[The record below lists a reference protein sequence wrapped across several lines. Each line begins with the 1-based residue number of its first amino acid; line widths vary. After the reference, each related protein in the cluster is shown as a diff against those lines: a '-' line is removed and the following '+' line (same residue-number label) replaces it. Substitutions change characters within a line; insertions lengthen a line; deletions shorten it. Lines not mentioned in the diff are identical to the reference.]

1 MMANNRSEIEHQAAI
16 ERTQLAVGRYAS
28 AWLAGDRAALAA
40 CYHDDFTL
48 HYFGRNPL
56 AGDHTGKAAALG
68 VLAEVTRRTNRKLL
82 AIVDVM
88 AGPER
93 GALLVRERFERDGRT
108 AEVERL
114 LVYAVHDGLLS
125 ECWSTTRT
133 RRRSMPFWRKTRSDS
148 LPDRFRLSRWN
159 RHRGDTDDDAGKADP
174 GGRTQLLAEENH
186 AHRNADRHAQIGLR
200 GGADR
205 SQRLD

>member
-1 MMANNRSEIEHQAAI
+1 MANNRPEIENQAAI
-16 ERTQLAVGRYAS
+16 EHTRQAINRYAT

-56 AGDHTGKAAALG
+56 AGDHAGKAAALG
-68 VLAEVTRRTNRKLL
+68 VLAEVTRRTNRRLL

-108 AEVERL
+108 AELERL
-114 LVYAVHDGLLS
+114 LVYAVRDGLLG
-125 ECWSTTRT
+125 ECWVY
-133 RRRSMPFWRKTRSDS
+133 DQDQA
-148 LPDRFRLSRWN
+148 LV
-159 RHRGDTDDDAGKADP
+159 DAF
-174 GGRTQLLAEENH
+174 LA
-186 AHRNADRHAQIGLR
+186 
-200 GGADR
+200 
-205 SQRLD
+205 

>member
-1 MMANNRSEIEHQAAI
+1 MTNYRPEIEDQAAI
-16 ERTQLAVGRYAS
+16 ELTRQAITRYAS

-56 AGDHTGKAAALG
+56 AGDHEGKAVALG
-68 VLAEVTRRTNRKLL
+68 VLAEVTRRTNRRLL

-93 GALLVRERFERDGRT
+93 GALLVRERFERDGKA

-114 LVYAVHDGLLS
+114 LVYAVRDGLLS
-125 ECWSTTRT
+125 ACWVY
-133 RRRSMPFWRKTRSDS
+133 DQ
-148 LPDRFRLSRWN
+148 DQAAV
-159 RHRGDTDDDAGKADP
+159 DAF
-174 GGRTQLLAEENH
+174 LA
-186 AHRNADRHAQIGLR
+186 
-200 GGADR
+200 
-205 SQRLD
+205 

>member
-1 MMANNRSEIEHQAAI
+1 MANNQSEIEHEAAI
-16 ERTQLAVGRYAS
+16 EATRQAVGRYAS

-40 CYHDDFTL
+40 CYHDVFTL

-56 AGDHTGKAAALG
+56 AGHHVGKVAALG
-68 VLAEVTRRTNRKLL
+68 ILAEVTRRTNRKLL

-114 LVYAVHDGLLS
+114 LVYSVRDGLLA
-125 ECWSTTRT
+125 ECWVH
-133 RRRSMPFWRKTRSDS
+133 DQDQA
-148 LPDRFRLSRWN
+148 LV
-159 RHRGDTDDDAGKADP
+159 DAF
-174 GGRTQLLAEENH
+174 LA
-186 AHRNADRHAQIGLR
+186 
-200 GGADR
+200 
-205 SQRLD
+205 